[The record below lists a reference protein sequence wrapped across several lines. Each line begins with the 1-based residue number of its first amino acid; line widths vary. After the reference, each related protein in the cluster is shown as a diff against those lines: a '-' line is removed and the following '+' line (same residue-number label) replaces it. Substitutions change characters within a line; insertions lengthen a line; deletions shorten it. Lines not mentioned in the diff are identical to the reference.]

1 MNNTPLL
8 SIITA
13 SYNSEKTIA
22 KTIQSLLDQNYTDF
36 EYIIID
42 GNSKDTTLTIIK
54 SFESKF
60 QEKNISYR
68 YVSEPDQ
75 GIYDAWNK
83 GLALAEGN
91 WISFIGSDDFYL
103 PGALSIYVDAIG
115 NLKNGENYI
124 SSKVILIDEQEKE
137 VSIFGEAFVW
147 KKILNSMDFAQVG
160 SFHKR
165 ELFGEVGI
173 FSLDYKIVGDLDFY
187 IRTKDKIRPAFINV
201 VTGKMMNNGV
211 SNQIAKAL
219 NEGLKVRLKHH
230 HQSTVRIYLNHY
242 YNYFKCYGGKI
253 KRGLLHW

>member
-1 MNNTPLL
+1 MNNTPFL

-22 KTIQSLLDQNYTDF
+22 KTIQSILDQSYTDF
-36 EYIIID
+36 EYIIVD
-42 GNSKDTTLTIIK
+42 GNSKDATLSIIQ

-60 QEKNISYR
+60 KEKSITYT
-68 YVSEPDQ
+68 YISEPDK

-83 GLALAEGN
+83 GLAMAKGN

-103 PGALSIYVDAIG
+103 VDALSIYIDAID
-115 NLKNGENYI
+115 NLTSGENYI
-124 SSKVILIDEQEKE
+124 SSKVMLIDEQQNE
-137 VSIFGEAFVW
+137 VSEFGEEFVW

-165 ELFGEVGI
+165 QLFNEVGD
-173 FSLDYKIVGDLDFY
+173 FSLDYKIAGDLDFY
-187 IRTKDKIRPAFINV
+187 IRTKDQIKPAFINV

-211 SNQIAKAL
+211 SNQIVKAL
-219 NEGLKVRLKHH
+219 TEGLKIRLKHH
-230 HQSTVRIYLNHY
+230 HQSSVRIYLNHY

-253 KRGLLHW
+253 KRSLF